1 MQGSQASHEV
11 KQTRYFIVNTKM
23 SLFVL
28 TLISVSDQNPYFRSH
43 EDANDKIILT
53 AFELIIR

>member
-1 MQGSQASHEV
+1 
-11 KQTRYFIVNTKM
+11 M